1 MLIIAFPFG
10 QVKVFR
16 SLDYLLLKTPEIF
29 VMLEPIKNM
38 PKEEHILIL
47 HKNITIFILN
57 IFNPTLFPK
66 ISVYIDILQLI
77 LDSGIL
83 YFWLYQKQ
91 WLIFSWGYN

>member
-57 IFNPTLFPK
+57 IFNPTVFPK

-83 YFWLYQKQ
+83 YF
-91 WLIFSWGYN
+91 

>member
-16 SLDYLLLKTPEIF
+16 SLNYLLLKTPEVF
-29 VMLEPIKNM
+29 VMLEPIKDM
-38 PKEEHILIL
+38 PKDECFIL

-77 LDSGIL
+77 LDSSVL
-83 YFWLYQKQ
+83 YF
-91 WLIFSWGYN
+91 

>member
-83 YFWLYQKQ
+83 YF
-91 WLIFSWGYN
+91 